1 MSKASALGLAKFHN
15 AEIDYFGH
23 KMFAHDLIRGSLGK
37 HWHATSGIRIMNCL
51 DRYRSRLLTA
61 VNRDLRTIVVTPD
74 EHSIHRFRVG
84 VKRLTA
90 LYRFLGIVKP
100 EIRARRLLKP
110 ARSLSASISKV
121 RDGHITLGLISG
133 LNDVDKDSLAILQR
147 VLQAKIRQE
156 YRDFQVLAGDIKIP
170 LRLPTIASMGLAE
183 SRILR
188 HKQDVLRQL
197 INGISN
203 DNHQSA
209 DVDWHRAR
217 ILLKRYH
224 HTWDALLRCPGQRL
238 DASEIGQI
246 EIGQIEIRQ
255 IEMLERLLGDWHDR
269 VVAVDI
275 LHSFSELDN
284 QATPVIIE
292 LDRQEGLLLG
302 SARIYLQEFIRCKTS
317 AQQV

>member
-1 MSKASALGLAKFHN
+1 
-15 AEIDYFGH
+15 
-23 KMFAHDLIRGSLGK
+23 
-37 HWHATSGIRIMNCL
+37 MNCL

-90 LYRFLGIVKP
+90 LYRFLGVVKP

-110 ARSLSASISKV
+110 ARSLSGSISKD
-121 RDGHITLGLISG
+121 RDVHITLGLISG
-133 LNDVDKDSLAILQR
+133 LNDFDKDSLAILQR
-147 VLQAKIRQE
+147 VLKAKIRRD

-170 LRLPTIASMGLAE
+170 LRLPTVGSMGLAE

-188 HKQDVLRQL
+188 HKPDVLRQL

-203 DNHQSA
+203 DRHQSA

-224 HTWDALLRCPGQRL
+224 HTLDAFCRCPGQRL
-238 DASEIGQI
+238 DASEVR
-246 EIGQIEIRQ
+246 QIEIRQ

-284 QATPVIIE
+284 QATPAIIE

-302 SARIYLQEFIRCKTS
+302 SARIYLQEFIRYKTS
-317 AQQV
+317 AQQA